1 MTGNK
6 ELLDEKCGIKKIH
19 GGISENGVAV
29 RIEAN
34 VASVKSARR
43 CANRKR
49 WATYFS
55 RQLKHAKGISGLV

>member
-29 RIEAN
+29 RIEVM

-49 WATYFS
+49 WGTCSS
-55 RQLKHAKGISGLV
+55 RKLKHAKGMSGLV